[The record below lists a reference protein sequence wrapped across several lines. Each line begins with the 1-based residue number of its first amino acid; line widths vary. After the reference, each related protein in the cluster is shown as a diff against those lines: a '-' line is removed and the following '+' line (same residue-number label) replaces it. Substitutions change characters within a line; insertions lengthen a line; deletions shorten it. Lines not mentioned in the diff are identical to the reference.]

1 MKFTE
6 LYPVDDLTM
15 HVAVTAPTEKSEN
28 YSNALDMIV
37 DHIATYIGTTYE
49 DPANGEPKED
59 GDPLSEQMTN
69 LVDQYFETP
78 MGVRDY
84 DTIKD
89 IALKLGT
96 KYHEARDILTKRV
109 GYEVAKLSAQIRDL
123 TTQKI
128 NAYCG
133 YSFVVDG
140 KHVAPLKF
148 EMLDMVEVSK
158 HLDATIP
165 DLALQLCAKYQFS
178 PEILTANNIHLLFS
192 NIAKPINIPDVTPQT
207 LSAVMGDVVVTV
219 TGDGDGVQVDQDV
232 PADDTTTQVNDK
244 TTATEDPETSDTPA
258 DDKGIDDGEKNPIIN
273 VTVNGKKVPMPPE
286 AEDLKDPEAVADLKA
301 KKQLCELVVGA
312 CFLQSNFERLRVML
326 SDITPYRKNF
336 RYLQHG
342 LWISKLNLRELL
354 TKATSKLSNATQE
367 AVRTN
372 LEYVEDL
379 QRCAAV
385 QLDLQMRALDKD
397 ALILGP
403 RLLNKTMVDKAQA
416 NGMDVQKWIRD
427 YLRLNHNSN
436 TNDGIYDVTAHA
448 PVVQCVTYDKL
459 VATRPQVTQQLQEKQ
474 DALKTTLQ
482 KKYDECLAYAFQ
494 TVLNNYAQ
502 DIVDISPNSIP
513 GTFTVSDFRRSV
525 RERAAALANQLIGN
539 PSSNVEDSIYAFYFT
554 YWCQGTLV
562 EKIYKDSA
570 VALVTGI
577 HRHGAEKLDI
587 PFTQTTHAK
596 VMSSIIIDELR
607 KHF

>member
-15 HVAVTAPTEKSEN
+15 HAAVTTPTEKSEN
-28 YSNALDMIV
+28 YSNALDMVV
-37 DHIATYIGTTYE
+37 DHIAAYIGTTYE
-49 DPANGEPKED
+49 DPANGTPKED
-59 GDPLSEQMTN
+59 EDPFSEQMTN

-78 MGVRDY
+78 MGIRDY

-89 IALKLGT
+89 IALKLGK
-96 KYHEARDILTKRV
+96 KYHEARDILTKSV
-109 GYEVAKLSAQIRDL
+109 SQEVAKLSAQVRDL
-123 TTQKI
+123 TTQKM
-128 NAYCG
+128 NAYYG

-148 EMLDMVEVSK
+148 EMLDMAEVSK
-158 HLDATIP
+158 HLGATIP

-178 PEILTANNIHLLFS
+178 PEILTASNVRLLFN
-192 NIAKPINIPDVTPQT
+192 NIAKPTNIPDITPQT
-207 LSAVMGDVVVTV
+207 LSAVMEDVVVTV
-219 TGDGDGVQVDQDV
+219 IGDGDDVQIDQDV
-232 PADDTTTQVNDK
+232 PAGDTTTQVNDD
-244 TTATEDPETSDTPA
+244 TTTTEDPETSDTPT
-258 DDKGIDDGEKNPIIN
+258 DDNSTDDGEKDPVIN
-273 VTVNGKKVPMPPE
+273 VTVNGKKVPMTPE
-286 AEDLKDPEAVADLKA
+286 VEDLKDPEMVADLKA
-301 KKQLCELVVGA
+301 KKHLCELVVGA
-312 CFLQSNFERLRVML
+312 CFLQSSFDRLRTLL
-326 SDITPYRKNF
+326 SDIAPYRKNF

-342 LWISKLNLRELL
+342 LWISQLNLRELL

-459 VATRPQVTQQLQEKQ
+459 VATRPQITQQLQEKQ

-482 KKYDECLAYAFQ
+482 KKYDEYMAYAFQ

-502 DIVDISPNSIP
+502 DIVNISPNSVP

-525 RERAAALANQLIGN
+525 RERAAALANQLIEN
-539 PSSNVEDSIYAFYFT
+539 PSGNIEDSIYAFYFT
-554 YWCQGTLV
+554 YWYQGTLV

-570 VALVTGI
+570 VALVTGL
-577 HRHGAEKLDI
+577 HQHGAESLDT

-607 KHF
+607 KYF